1 MARANEPRGLVACGR
16 SDEDEISQNG
26 RSERLLSNDAICGL
40 IGEAE
45 AVVAARQWSLM
56 YWSRG
61 EVSGAAHKNGYRGH
75 PRRQDCLRAA
85 HQRIRAV
92 ALIPGQKYRIILLYF
107 IE

>member
-1 MARANEPRGLVACGR
+1 MEARGG

-26 RSERLLSNDAICGL
+26 RSERLLSNDAVCGL

-61 EVSGAAHKNGYRGH
+61 EGSGAAHKKT
-75 PRRQDCLRAA
+75 AA
-85 HQRIRAV
+85 EDTQEDKTA
-92 ALIPGQKYRIILLYF
+92 
-107 IE
+107 